1 VLCVI
6 SSAMEIA
13 LQQVTAKGLIPV
25 QMLTYLPRAFLIR
38 ATVFLLLFAT
48 RNACDHNTT
57 ILESKHHPFM
67 SQYKH
72 GVVSVY

>member
-13 LQQVTAKGLIPV
+13 LQQVTAKGLIAV
-25 QMLTYLPRAFLIR
+25 QMLTYLLRAFLIR

-48 RNACDHNTT
+48 RNACDHNTR